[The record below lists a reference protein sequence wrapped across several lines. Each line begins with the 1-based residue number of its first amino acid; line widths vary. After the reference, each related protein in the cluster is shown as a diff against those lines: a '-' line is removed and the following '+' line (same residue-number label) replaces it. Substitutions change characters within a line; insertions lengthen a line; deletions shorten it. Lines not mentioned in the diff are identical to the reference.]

1 MPMRWL
7 FAYLHLLA
15 LPLGAAALLTRALAL
30 RSVAHGGSFSRL
42 FAADIWW
49 AVAGVLWVTTG
60 LTRYMTELEKGTD
73 YYNGN
78 AFFLAKM
85 ALLVLLFVLEVPS
98 AITLVR
104 WRVAL
109 KKGQQID
116 TAKAAGLARL
126 NYIQAALAVL
136 MVACATAMARGFD
149 L

>member
-30 RSVAHGGSFSRL
+30 RGLAHGGSFSRV
-42 FAADIWW
+42 FSADIWW

-60 LTRYMTELEKGTD
+60 LTRYMTELDKGTD

-85 ALLVLLFVLEVPS
+85 ALLVLVFVLEVPS
-98 AITLVR
+98 GITLVR
-104 WRVAL
+104 WRLAL

-116 TAKAAGLARL
+116 AAKAAGLARL
-126 NYIQAALAVL
+126 NYLQAALAVL